1 MKHSFESFVSF
12 ELFVSRVVFQEP
24 TNETRVPVIWV
35 ICSIFLGVLDTIPE
49 PFHLVLVGT
58 CDPKPD
64 LISWDWTFKHQSWDS
79 KHTKFVPFIA
89 IPLRVPHNEPWRLEP
104 DNGENQRWTPDPVH
118 CHRVLIHQEITTK
131 TRDMY
136 IAVHCH
142 TSPIILV
149 FWIIRM
155 YFATQTWDLV
165 RMMIGT
171 FSYLFSGWN
180 SLVYSRL
187 VFTSQVVIDSYIR
200 QAA

>member
-89 IPLRVPHNEPWRLEP
+89 IPLRVPHNEPWGLEP

-131 TRDMY
+131 LEICTLPC
-136 IAVHCH
+136 IAIHR
-142 TSPIILV
+142 PIILV